1 MRGRLVVAGVGLAVA
16 LSACSAP
23 SAAHVFSPPQ
33 TTTSTSTTPVAA
45 PTTTAVPQV
54 VASPPTTSPVAPPQ
68 DPTANCRVGIAP
80 YYPDWNPPVDAG
92 ALTAIGDACLSRQIL
107 LDAMTEVGDAY
118 VMPSALIV
126 MVQAVCGVDPQ
137 TSLCTS

>member
-1 MRGRLVVAGVGLAVA
+1 MRGRLVVAGAVVALA

-23 SAAHVFSPPQ
+23 SAARVFSPPP
-33 TTTSTSTTPVAA
+33 TTTSTTSVAA
-45 PTTTAVPQV
+45 PTTAAPQV
-54 VASPPTTSPVAPPQ
+54 VASPPTTGPEAPPQ
-68 DPTANCRVGIAP
+68 GPVVNCRVGIAP
-80 YYPDWNPPVDAG
+80 YYPDWNPPTDAG

-126 MVQAVCGVDPQ
+126 MVQSICAVDPQ